1 MLLFVPSLIHCTY
14 MERDVVEAPDLHRLI
29 DTSHEGKW
37 VAISSDHQRLIA
49 ANDDLIS
56 LEREVR
62 EKAAIFFRVLPSDL
76 GYAPRTIAQRS
87 V

>member
-1 MLLFVPSLIHCTY
+1 
-14 MERDVVEAPDLHRLI
+14 MEQDVIEAPNLHRLI

-49 ANDDLIS
+49 ASDDLIS
-56 LEREVR
+56 LEKEVK
-62 EKAAIFFRVLPSDL
+62 EKAIFFRVLPSDL
-76 GYAPRTIAQRS
+76 GYAPQAIAQRS